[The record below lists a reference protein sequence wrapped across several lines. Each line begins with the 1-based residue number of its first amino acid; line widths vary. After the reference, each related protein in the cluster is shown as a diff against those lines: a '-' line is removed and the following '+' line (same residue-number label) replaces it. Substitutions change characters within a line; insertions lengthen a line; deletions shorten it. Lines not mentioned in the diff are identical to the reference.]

1 MKGYIPDSSKC
12 LLYFETQAVII
23 DRLKSSGKFPCIIYA
38 IIFIYL
44 HDLNHTLMRAKSYLL
59 SVHLSVRDV
68 SCLAIGDNCVISN
81 KVQNAIITICQT
93 FVRQILFKDILETI
107 HFLTFLVFITVF
119 PTIVCNFAREIHLL
133 RRDTPICRTNP
144 LSSTKPFPNDF
155 LVDLHYIPPNPL
167 IYKG

>member
-1 MKGYIPDSSKC
+1 MY
-12 LLYFETQAVII
+12 
-23 DRLKSSGKFPCIIYA
+23 
-38 IIFIYL
+38 IFIAIASLEAELTFVYKRIRGNGNTNRKENRWEKAWWKKV
-44 HDLNHTLMRAKSYLL
+44 DLFDKSVY
-59 SVHLSVRDV
+59 LSVRDV

-144 LSSTKPFPNDF
+144 LSSTKSFPNGF
-155 LVDLHYIPPNPL
+155 LVDSHYISP
-167 IYKG
+167 